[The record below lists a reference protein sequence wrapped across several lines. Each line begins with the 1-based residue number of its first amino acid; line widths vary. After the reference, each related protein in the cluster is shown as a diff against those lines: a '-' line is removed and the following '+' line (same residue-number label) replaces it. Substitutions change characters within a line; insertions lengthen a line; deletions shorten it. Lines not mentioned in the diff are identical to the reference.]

1 MLQLDNTSP
10 YVGQLFALCDAKG
23 IETLVV
29 VVKGTFTIGRAL
41 AVAKEQQPVV
51 LADEYRGDPLTT
63 SLARA
68 AEGHLPKPGTDVV
81 VLGEACAPG
90 ERPVPTLDIG
100 VGIRDRLVQ
109 AQVSGERYWTEGV
122 GGLQPSRPR
131 PFVRVPVTYE
141 RAFGGSHVPD
151 PSKLTYLAEP
161 TNPVGRGFRGKRSVD
176 ELLGQP
182 VPNID
187 DPRSPLRALGERPTP
202 VGFGPVAP
210 SWKPRVDFAGTY
222 DEVWRKT
229 RAPYLPRDFDPR
241 FFNVAPPSLTFPV
254 PLQGGERVALV
265 GFHPSGTLR
274 FALPRSR
281 LDVVVTIAG
290 AEQRPMLTLDTVVLE
305 PTDERFSLVWRAAVP
320 VDKKLLRVE
329 RVRVSLEELE
339 GAAREPAA

>member
-1 MLQLDNTSP
+1 VLQLDNTSP
-10 YVGQLFALCDAKG
+10 YAAQIFALCDRNG
-23 IETLVV
+23 VETLVV
-29 VVKGTFTIGRAL
+29 VVKGTFTIGSPL
-41 AVAKEQQPVV
+41 AVAREQQPVV
-51 LADEYRGDPLTT
+51 LADEYRDDPATT

-81 VLGEACAPG
+81 VVGEACAPR
-90 ERPVPTLDIG
+90 EREVTTLDVG

-109 AQVSGERYWTEGV
+109 AHVSGERYWTEGV
-122 GGLQPSRPR
+122 GGVQPSRPR
-131 PFVRVPVTYE
+131 PFVRIPVTYE

-151 PSKLTYLAEP
+151 ASKPIYLAEP

-176 ELLGQP
+176 EMLGQP

-187 DPRSPLRALGERPTP
+187 DPRNPLRALGERPTP

-241 FFNVAPPSLTFPV
+241 FFNIAPPPLSFPV
-254 PLQGGERVALV
+254 PLQGGDRVALI
-265 GFHPSGTLR
+265 GFHPSGTQR
-274 FALPRSR
+274 FALPRCR
-281 LDVVVTIAG
+281 LDVVVTLAG
-290 AEQRPMLTLDTVVLE
+290 SDLHPQLQLDTVVLE

-339 GAAREPAA
+339 GAEREPTA